1 MEMTESKER
10 NKVESVIQYYLL
22 HVMVK
27 YYRVFLYQWKKKK
40 KTVKTGM
47 LTTLL
52 SSMDNCLNN
61 TLLLLLIFKIKVPIR
76 VHMYAFIIF

>member
-40 KTVKTGM
+40 KNCKNWNV
-47 LTTLL
+47 
-52 SSMDNCLNN
+52 DNFTEFNG
-61 TLLLLLIFKIKVPIR
+61 
-76 VHMYAFIIF
+76 